1 LGTSLP
7 GEARR
12 SEVHIQSIEQSM
24 PLSLTTLPIAKRGSE
39 LFSFDAAE
47 EGTGLSAGR
56 RAAVGFS
63 SCSSTSASD
72 GGDERSVTVKNT
84 FLDVSYQ
91 PCGEDFEE
99 EQRGAQTWSL
109 GAWTAQT
116 GAARLLE
123 PQRPRVD
130 DDGPCLFE
138 STPWG
143 DSPAARAASLLPQ
156 EPAREVLLQ
165 VPLRVCPG
173 HPLAAGAL
181 GGLEVEVRHEDGQTV
196 VSLRI
201 GARRSGDVALAS
213 PPFVA
218 SAAPSTAS
226 SQTSSRASSPTA
238 AKGGAAP
245 PPPSAPPRRAGAKG
259 AGARPAG
266 EKCSMV
272 CCHWKNKGWCKYQ
285 DTCKFQH
292 PDHKKGAGLAAAALA
307 ATAALAQQQQQQQ
320 RREPSAAAHVSTSPD
335 RSGVSPAAV
344 TGFGLPPAP
353 PPPYPPML
361 PFAFP
366 MGREAGPAVAA
377 VPAR

>member
-1 LGTSLP
+1 
-7 GEARR
+7 
-12 SEVHIQSIEQSM
+12 
-24 PLSLTTLPIAKRGSE
+24 
-39 LFSFDAAE
+39 
-47 EGTGLSAGR
+47 
-56 RAAVGFS
+56 VGFS
-63 SCSSTSASD
+63 GCSSTSASD

-84 FLDVSYQ
+84 FLDVSCQ
-91 PCGEDFEE
+91 LGEDFEQE
-99 EQRGAQTWSL
+99 PRGAKTWSL

-116 GAARLLE
+116 CAARLLE
-123 PQRPRVD
+123 PQRPEAD
-130 DDGPCLFE
+130 DDGPRLFE

-156 EPAREVLLQ
+156 ESEVLLQ

-173 HPLAAGAL
+173 HPLAGGAL

-201 GARRSGDVALAS
+201 GAGRSGDVALAS

-218 SAAPSTAS
+218 SAATSAAP
-226 SQTSSRASSPTA
+226 SQTSSKASSPTA
-238 AKGGAAP
+238 AKEAAAP

-266 EKCSMV
+266 EKSFMV
-272 CCHWKNKGWCKYQ
+272 CCHWKNKGWCKYK

-292 PDHKKGAGLAAAALA
+292 PDHKKGAGLAAAAQA
-307 ATAALAQQQQQQQ
+307 ATAALTQQQQ
-320 RREPSAAAHVSTSPD
+320 RHESSAAAQISTDPD
-335 RSGVSPAAV
+335 MRGVSPAAL

-353 PPPYPPML
+353 PPPFPPML
-361 PFAFP
+361 PFALP
-366 MGREAGPAVAA
+366 MGCDAGPAPTA

>member
-1 LGTSLP
+1 LP
-7 GEARR
+7 GEAHH
-12 SEVHIQSIEQSM
+12 SEVHAQSIKLPM
-24 PLSLTTLPIAKRGSE
+24 PLSQMTLPIAKRGSQ
-39 LFSFDAAE
+39 LFSLDAAE
-47 EGTGLSAGR
+47 DGPGLSAGR
-56 RAAVGFS
+56 RAAVRFS

-99 EQRGAQTWSL
+99 GPWGAQTWSA

-116 GAARLLE
+116 CAARLLE
-123 PQRPRVD
+123 PQRPRAD

-143 DSPAARAASLLPQ
+143 DSPTAGAASLLPQ

-173 HPLAAGAL
+173 HPLDGGAL

-226 SQTSSRASSPTA
+226 SQTSSQASSPAA
-238 AKGGAAP
+238 AKDGAAP
-245 PPPSAPPRRAGAKG
+245 PPPSAPPRRAGAKC

-266 EKCSMV
+266 EKSSMV

-292 PDHKKGAGLAAAALA
+292 PDHKKGVGLATAAPAV
-307 ATAALAQQQQQQQ
+307 TAALAQQRQ
-320 RREPSAAAHVSTSPD
+320 RRHEPSAVAQVSTSPD
-335 RSGVSPAAV
+335 KRVVSPVAV
-344 TGFGLPPAP
+344 TGFGLPPP

-361 PFAFP
+361 PLAFP
-366 MGREAGPAVAA
+366 NGCDTGPAVAA